1 MGTMDDPGGRHAAY
15 TARLMDGV
23 LTRPGHTPPE
33 LRRPIIARAAG
44 GPSFPLSGTE
54 RGTGGE
60 DLAAY
65 VDTVAQHAYRVTD
78 EHLSRLRQAG
88 HSDDAL
94 FEMTVSAALGAA
106 LGRLERGMAA
116 LSSPPVA
123 LSALGPHPL
132 SPSPFGR
139 GGTPAECRCA
149 WARSSIVI
157 ACPSG

>member
-65 VDTVAQHAYRVTD
+65 VDPVAQHAYRVTD
-78 EHLSRLRQAG
+78 ERLDRLRHAG
-88 HSDDAL
+88 QSDDAL

-106 LGRLERGMAA
+106 LGRLERGLAA
-116 LSSPPVA
+116 LRGEPSPPDPLSAWSSPPVP

-139 GGTPAECRCA
+139 GGTPA
-149 WARSSIVI
+149 
-157 ACPSG
+157 

>member
-1 MGTMDDPGGRHAAY
+1 MRCGMGTMGDPGGRYAAY

-33 LRRPIIARAAG
+33 LRRAIIARAAG

-78 EHLSRLRQAG
+78 EHVGRLQQAG

-94 FEMTVSAALGAA
+94 FEITVAAALGAA

-116 LSSPPVA
+116 LSSPPVP
-123 LSALGPHPL
+123 LSAMR
-132 SPSPFGR
+132 R
-139 GGTPAECRCA
+139 GGTPE
-149 WARSSIVI
+149 
-157 ACPSG
+157 